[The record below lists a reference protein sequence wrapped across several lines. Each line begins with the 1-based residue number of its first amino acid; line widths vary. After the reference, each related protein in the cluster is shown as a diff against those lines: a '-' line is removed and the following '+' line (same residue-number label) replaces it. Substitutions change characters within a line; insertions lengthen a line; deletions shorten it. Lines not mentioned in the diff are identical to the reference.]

1 MKLNLKKIKL
11 NQVVLFVAIALILI
25 WIGRRALTTVEL
37 NEGAPSEALIYL
49 ENTDEPNAFILYGM
63 VKKQTD
69 DKEKQKKVLT
79 LATENKWGEL
89 KEFLATI

>member
-37 NEGAPSEALIYL
+37 NEGAPSEAMTYL
-49 ENTDEPNAFILYGM
+49 EVTENPNAFILYGM

-69 DKEKQKKVLT
+69 DEEKQKKVLT